1 MKPMN
6 HRVPGHW
13 LPYLEATLSP
23 LAATLI
29 AFAVDAVL
37 PKGNISLIYL
47 TAVLIVAARTSA
59 KPALLCAGIS
69 FLAYNFFF
77 TEPRFTLFMMQRED
91 MLTVGFFLLM
101 AALTGHLAA
110 RLHEQVVALRGREA
124 INQAQFQLAET
135 LSAAIDKHAVGEAVC
150 DALTR
155 VVADECFVLDV
166 QNGETA
172 GAPLCGQPPPS
183 GGWEKA
189 AARAA
194 GDGSAASAVVNGV
207 RYHFGPIRN
216 HAEVT
221 AVLGLT
227 FKDETATLAGER
239 QAVVNGFVHQASLA
253 LGRTQ
258 LVNELQAERLEKERE
273 LLRSALLSSIS
284 HDLRTP
290 LAAMIGSTTSL
301 IDLDRSLDAGQKR
314 ELLDATLEEA
324 RRLDRY
330 IQNLLDM
337 TRLGYDGL
345 RLDRAWVGLDE
356 IIHVAVKRLKPMLRG
371 HRIHSHLEPDLPP
384 LHVHAALIEQA
395 IFNVLE
401 NAAKFSGDAGE
412 IRIDARQVSGHVEV
426 DISDQGPG
434 IPKTER
440 SSIFN
445 MFFTG
450 KQGDRKNTGTGLG
463 LAICQGVVNAHQGAV
478 QAFDG
483 PGGRGL
489 TVRIRLPVVPFD
501 TCGDGREVEDS

>member
-1 MKPMN
+1 MKTMT
-6 HRVPGHW
+6 HWVPSKW
-13 LPYLEATLSP
+13 FPYLEASVSP

-29 AFAVDAVL
+29 AFGVDAVL
-37 PKGNISLIYL
+37 PRGNISLIYL
-47 TAVLIVAARTSA
+47 TAVLIVAARTST

-110 RLHEQVVALRGREA
+110 RLHQQVVALRGREV
-124 INQAQFQLAET
+124 INQAQFLLAET
-135 LSAAIDKHAVGEAVC
+135 LSAAIDKQTIARALC
-150 DALTR
+150 DALTK
-155 VVADECFVLDV
+155 VAAGECFVLDV
-166 QNGETA
+166 HGGGMTGE
-172 GAPLCGQPPPS
+172 PLCGEPPLS
-183 GGWEKA
+183 TGWEKA

-194 GDGSAASAVVNGV
+194 NGDSAASAVVNGV
-207 RYHFGPIRN
+207 RYHFEPIRN
-216 HAEVT
+216 HNEVT
-221 AVLGLT
+221 AVLGLASR
-227 FKDETATLAGER
+227 DEAATHAGER

-301 IDLDRSLDAGQKR
+301 IDLERSLDAGQKR

-356 IIHVAVKRLKPMLRG
+356 IIHVALRRLEPMFRG
-371 HRIHSHLEPDLPP
+371 HRIRSCLEPDLPP

-401 NAAKFSGDAGE
+401 NAVKFSANDSE
-412 IRIDARQVSGHVEV
+412 IRIDARHVDGCVEV

-434 IPKTER
+434 IAVAER

-450 KQGDRKNTGTGLG
+450 QQGDRKNTGTGLG
-463 LAICQGVVNAHQGAV
+463 LAICQGVVNAHQGTV
-478 QAFDG
+478 EAFDG
-483 PGGRGL
+483 PGGKGL
-489 TVRIRLPVVPFD
+489 TVRLRLPVVPFNAS
-501 TCGDGREVEDS
+501 GDGREAEDS